1 MMAKTKNKLPY
12 GVIEAAV
19 SGNIEAINVVLKHY
33 ERYIVVLSTRKLYD
47 ENGSTHLCVDNE
59 LKRRLETKL
68 ITKILEFKKKNIGF
82 GLSKSAVG
90 NSKTAVV
97 VNYNGSIYFNK
108 SYLLRGY
115 GARET
120 ANNQKKKT
128 VYETALGE
136 INAQIENL
144 LAKNKKEKKNLVPRL
159 IF

>member
-68 ITKILEFKKKNIGF
+68 ITKILEFKLNRT
-82 GLSKSAVG
+82 VG
-90 NSKTAVV
+90 
-97 VNYNGSIYFNK
+97 
-108 SYLLRGY
+108 
-115 GARET
+115 
-120 ANNQKKKT
+120 
-128 VYETALGE
+128 
-136 INAQIENL
+136 
-144 LAKNKKEKKNLVPRL
+144 
-159 IF
+159 